1 MNTEKG
7 RDGFTLIEIIVVVGI
22 IATMVGIMVPFIY
35 RVWESN
41 EIELTKSRMSD
52 LKKAMVGDPRMVQN
66 GIRTNFGYA
75 GDSGQ
80 LPDNIQMT
88 TIQSYL
94 PAVFDSKMFKEIP
107 SDSGIFIPVDAWG
120 NPIVYTV
127 YTDVETGRRVRAVFK
142 SAGPNGYFST
152 SVDIKDDIIG
162 RLAWDDGILWTEDDI
177 FEAELQINDSEV
189 TPTDAVQGNLNFVF
203 FSTADHP
210 GPAYSAKI
218 TAVFKLDGID
228 TGIDSGCIPLA
239 IGALTANIPKTVAQN
254 FSSNFG
260 VKLPVGKVRI
270 SSTLY
275 TTPDCTG
282 AGIPSTNEM
291 SVFVSDGLNVLSVNA
306 PTINYT
312 IP

>member
-35 RVWESN
+35 RVWEGN

-52 LKKAMVGDPRMVQN
+52 LKKAIVGDPRMVQN

-80 LPDNIQMT
+80 LPDAVSSSLFPYM
-88 TIQSYL
+88 
-94 PAVFDSKMFKEIP
+94 PAGFDS
-107 SDSGIFIPVDAWG
+107 GRYNLDAWG
-120 NPIVYTV
+120 RAMIYTA
-127 YTDVETGRRVRAVFK
+127 YTDGTGRRVRAIFRSV
-142 SAGPNGYFST
+142 GPDGVPDT
-152 SVDIKDDIIG
+152 SDDIIG
-162 RLAWDDGILWTEDDI
+162 RSAGTDGILWTDDDI
-177 FEAELQINDSEV
+177 FEGDLQINDSEV
-189 TPTDAVQGNLNFVF
+189 TPTDAVEGNLNFVF
-203 FSTADHP
+203 FRTADHP